1 MDHWLVYEEVDC
13 WAVWWAVHEVAEKD
27 DGTVALLAFF
37 AVVLMVVEKA
47 QMLVAVEV
55 EWMVCERVVVMV
67 A

>member
-1 MDHWLVYEEVDC
+1 MVEMWGFEMLV
-13 WAVWWAVHEVAEKD
+13 
-27 DGTVALLAFF
+27 LLDIL

-55 EWMVCERVVVMV
+55 EWMVCETVVVMV